1 MRRRAGHLGPE
12 LLGAG
17 ALSRL
22 RHVEMERTHA
32 AMSRLVAS
40 MGDYEAAYIAVG
52 RRLAV
57 AEAKL
62 AEREK
67 EVGSLKAE
75 VAALSETL
83 RLTETSKDHRAG
95 IKAAEKKNAK
105 LKSKQYQ
112 SSLNT
117 LSAKVEKA
125 RKRLESEK
133 TFSELRERKFKAELN
148 ARKERITKLQ
158 KTVKNLTDLRASEDE
173 KHKKK
178 VEAAQAKQKAAHK
191 SVSEAKSQMTAL
203 KERAEAAEAA
213 VAKAKEDIAD
223 RNDILKKTAGLL
235 REEVEKNAA
244 LRGELARAVKLFD
257 ERLRETT
264 SSFVE
269 ALKKEREWRTE
280 AVRGVGRLNSV
291 VENKAGWLDVMSTF
305 VTPPLDD
312 TRTGK
317 AVNIALRGAGAH
329 S

>member
-1 MRRRAGHLGPE
+1 MRRAGHLSPE
-12 LLGAG
+12 LLGAE

-22 RHVEMERTHA
+22 RHAEMERTHA
-32 AMSRLVAS
+32 AMSRLVSS
-40 MGDYEAAYIAVG
+40 MGDYEAAYIGVG

-67 EVGSLKAE
+67 EVGSLTAE
-75 VAALSETL
+75 VAALSETV
-83 RLTETSKDHRAG
+83 RLTKTSKDHRAG

-105 LKSKQYQ
+105 LKTKQYQ
-112 SSLNT
+112 SSLST
-117 LSAKVEKA
+117 LSAQLKKA
-125 RKRLESEK
+125 RKKLESEK

-148 ARKERITKLQ
+148 ARGERIAKLQ
-158 KTVKNLTDLRASEDE
+158 KTIKNLTAVRASEEE
-173 KHKKK
+173 KQKKE

-191 SVSEAKSQMTAL
+191 SASEAKSQIKAL
-203 KERAEAAEAA
+203 KERAEVAEAA

-223 RNDILKKTAGLL
+223 RNDMLEKTAGLL

-244 LRGELARAVKLFD
+244 LRGELARAVALFD
-257 ERLRETT
+257 ERLKETT

-269 ALKKEREWRTE
+269 ALKKEREWRTQ

-291 VENKAGWLDVMSTF
+291 VENKAGWLDVMSAF
-305 VTPPLDD
+305 VTPPLDE
-312 TRTGK
+312 TRTGM
-317 AVNIALRGAGAH
+317 AVKIALRGAGTY